1 MIARKRKTP
10 RREDEGE
17 EEEEMDDDLEKRRR
31 GARDVWDVIVKCDDI
46 CFTHILP
53 RLNRTDV
60 KFLHE
65 VNKETRALIK
75 RSSRA
80 NDLKKRFKIEGMSSI
95 STLEVAWENK
105 SLWPIYCHRI
115 IFLLGSCL
123 DE

>member
-60 KFLHE
+60 KFLYG
-65 VNKETRALIK
+65 VNTETRKLVK
-75 RSSRA
+75 RSSRKG
-80 NDLKKRFKIEGMSSI
+80 DLKKRFEVRRDVVDIDFGVCVGESI
-95 STLEVAWENK
+95 VVAE
-105 SLWPIYCHRI
+105 LLDET
-115 IFLLGSCL
+115 IFLL
-123 DE
+123 